1 MCFLSGS
8 TKSDYFPQNTYSYLY
23 NIWAKSMV
31 SILINRRE
39 FPSYDFCSFDFL
51 CSQASISVFA
61 VSGFGIIWYLLNH
74 ISISVVLT
82 ERERNQHKDELYLAD
97 WGEWKLN
104 VCQRITIERFSVYF
118 GRSEYYLNNDS
129 SSFHWQLCYDL
140 FLFASSLIYEVNFFS
155 STFIHSSQD

>member
-1 MCFLSGS
+1 MIFV
-8 TKSDYFPQNTYSYLY
+8 P
-23 NIWAKSMV
+23 
-31 SILINRRE
+31 SI
-39 FPSYDFCSFDFL
+39 FC
-51 CSQASISVFA
+51 QASISVFA

-97 WGEWKLN
+97 WGERKLN

-129 SSFHWQLCYDL
+129 SSFHRQLRYDL

-155 STFIHSSQD
+155 STFVHSAQDWGGGGRLKALDRNRGAQST